1 MENMGLNI
9 SQFDNIRVVLA
20 EPNADLRHTL
30 KECLREHG
38 FRSIL
43 DTGNLSQVAS
53 AVSEGNV
60 DLLIAD
66 TSLPEGD
73 FNKYVTELRHGK
85 HGNNPFLVTM
95 TLVSKPTQAS
105 VQTAI
110 DSGTDHVLAKPFQP
124 EALIRHADELTHGRK
139 RFVVTTDYIGP
150 DRRSGQRGGGIEIP
164 QVDVPNALR
173 QRMTGQMSEGVL
185 RRHVDAAKATVNEQ
199 KVVRH
204 AYQIGWLLDRL
215 LPEIDAEKK
224 SVDFN
229 AHMERLSI
237 VSKDISERIRST
249 RYAHVAAMCMTL
261 GNMVEEAVSNGFD
274 AHDVRLLKKMAE
286 LIEAA
291 FDPERE
297 GVGQEY
303 ARNPNAQRI
312 TPDSEEVAD
321 EEDSEEVADEDAR
334 FQGAAVA

>member
-1 MENMGLNI
+1 MGLNI

-20 EPNADLRHTL
+20 EPNSDLRHTL

-43 DTGNLSQVAS
+43 DTGNLSQVAN
-53 AVSEGNV
+53 AVREGNV

-73 FNKYVTELRHGK
+73 FNKYVTQLRHGK
-85 HGNNPFLVTM
+85 HGSNPFLVTI
-95 TLVSKPTQAS
+95 TLVSKPNRAS
-105 VQTAI
+105 VQNAI

-124 EALIRHADELTHGRK
+124 AALISHVNELTHGRK

-150 DRRSGQRGGGIEIP
+150 DRRSGPRGGMQIP

-204 AYQIGWLLDRL
+204 AFQIGWLLDRL
-215 LPEIDAEKK
+215 LPEIDVEKK
-224 SVDFN
+224 SDDFH
-229 AHMERLSI
+229 AYMERLSV
-237 VSKDISERIRST
+237 VSEDISKRIRST
-249 RYAHVAAMCMTL
+249 RYAHIAAMCMTL
-261 GNMVEEAVSNGFD
+261 GNMVEEAVDKGFD

-297 GVGQEY
+297 DTGAEY
-303 ARNPNAQRI
+303 IRNPHAKI
-312 TPDSEEVAD
+312 FKSDDAET
-321 EEDSEEVADEDAR
+321 ADEDAR
-334 FQGAAVA
+334 SQSAAVA